1 MAQSTYSNHNVQI
14 EALFEDTNNV
24 CLCSRVQ
31 LRDYGTWNEDDRWN
45 NDDKWNED
53 AKYYEESPKEN
64 KDCFIGNNVTED
76 CEDSE
81 IFSEDPELQAE
92 YELMKSMGL
101 PTSFG
106 NKNWHKRNK
115 QVQPE
120 EDHANYQC
128 DFENEDAEYYK
139 NGDGDFYVNDK
150 EKAPPQNDS
159 WYDSYS
165 VEMKEEWHSYWGR
178 NGENI
183 ILNSWIQKYRD
194 YINPDY
200 LRETFPNLNFDLGN
214 LQSDSQNTSQ
224 LKQINN
230 KFQTMN
236 FVESASIGKEITN
249 SPSLNSTENPIED
262 SSVRKDDSL
271 ENTDVLNM
279 TENVEIDCNSD
290 LDSKLAKNLNCYDP
304 EYVTEVKKISEK
316 YQTNDYEDLLN
327 AACEKE
333 YDNMFSLRNHLKEP
347 EDNIPSTDEAWD
359 DLWIQHRQQQYDQ
372 HFQSFKESFFNKISS
387 SSDEGN
393 EASET
398 SKCDGCGRQH
408 CYFCVPNVGEN
419 ELLNELGLNVDGIGF
434 NSTAHDSMFKIEQP
448 DIENALSFQIF
459 ADDTKTDKC
468 VLSTG
473 ENLGEIKEESLQME
487 ISDDE
492 APSEIPF
499 KIKRDHASDGE
510 DTGPPDEFI
519 KTFGFVVKPAKSL
532 KITKGCKRKKFKR
545 HSNRKCPFKM
555 MKNVSKEEAKENSE
569 MLESTES
576 SQEVAK
582 ISVDEGEFSAPDNPE
597 FKKYWSQR
605 YRLFSLFDEGIKL
618 DKESWFSVTPEQ
630 IAYHIAERCSCDVIV
645 DAFCGAGGN
654 AIQFAYTCYH
664 VIAIDIDPK
673 KIELAKNNAKVYDVD
688 KHIDFIVGD
697 FFSIAPKLKA
707 DVVFLSPPWGGP
719 TYLKDKEYDI
729 SKIQPD
735 IYETFEVSRK
745 ISDNIA
751 LFVPR
756 NTVIN
761 QLVQLAGEGN
771 HVEIEQN
778 SLNKKVKTITAYYG
792 ELVSTNSES

>member
-1 MAQSTYSNHNVQI
+1 MGIV
-14 EALFEDTNNV
+14 
-24 CLCSRVQ
+24 
-31 LRDYGTWNEDDRWN
+31 DYGTWNE
-45 NDDKWNED
+45 DDKWNED
-53 AKYYEESPKEN
+53 AKYYEELPEEN
-64 KDCFIGNNVTED
+64 KDCFIGNNVTEG

-92 YELMKSMGL
+92 YELMKSLGL

-106 NKNWHKRNK
+106 NKNWHKQNK
-115 QVQPE
+115 QVQPK
-120 EDHANYQC
+120 EDHASYQY
-128 DFENEDAEYYK
+128 DFDNEDLEHYK
-139 NGDGDFYVNDK
+139 NGDGDFYINDE
-150 EKAPPQNDS
+150 EKTPPQNDS
-159 WYDSYS
+159 LYDSHS
-165 VEMKEEWHSYWGR
+165 VEMKEEWRSYWDR

-200 LRETFPNLNFDLGN
+200 LRETFPNLNFDKEN

-230 KFQTMN
+230 KLQTMN
-236 FVESASIGKEITN
+236 FVESDSMGKEIIIN
-249 SPSLNSTENPIED
+249 PSLNSTESPVED
-262 SSVRKDDSL
+262 SSDRKDELDNL

-279 TENVEIDCNSD
+279 TENFESDCNSD
-290 LDSKLAKNLNCYDP
+290 RDSKAAKNLNCYDP
-304 EYVTEVKKISEK
+304 EYVTEVKKFSEN

-327 AACEKE
+327 TAHEKE

-359 DLWIQHRQQQYDQ
+359 DLWRQHRQQQYEH

-398 SKCDGCGRQH
+398 SKCDGCRRQN
-408 CYFCVPNVGEN
+408 CYFCVPNVDEN
-419 ELLNELGLNVDGIGF
+419 ELLNELGLSADGMGF
-434 NSTAHDSMFKIEQP
+434 SSSTHDPMLKIEQP

-459 ADDTKTDKC
+459 ADDAKTDKY

-473 ENLGEIKEESLQME
+473 ENLGEIKDESLQME
-487 ISDDE
+487 ISDNE

-499 KIKRDHASDGE
+499 KIKRDHVSDGE

-519 KTFGFVVKPAKSL
+519 KTYGFVVKPAKSL
-532 KITKGCKRKKFKR
+532 KITKGRKRKKFKK

-555 MKNVSKEEAKENSE
+555 IKNESQEEPKENCE
-569 MLESTES
+569 VLESTES
-576 SQEVAK
+576 EGTSQEVAK
-582 ISVDEGEFSAPDNPE
+582 IPVDEGEFSAPDNPE

-654 AIQFAYTCYH
+654 TIQFAYTCYH
-664 VIAIDIDPK
+664 
-673 KIELAKNNAKVYDVD
+673 D
-688 KHIDFIVGD
+688 KYTT
-697 FFSIAPKLKA
+697 
-707 DVVFLSPPWGGP
+707 SPPSLKNKSLRRPPDSPERLGNGLSGTGG
-719 TYLKDKEYDI
+719 LL
-729 SKIQPD
+729 
-735 IYETFEVSRK
+735 VSE
-745 ISDNIA
+745 S
-751 LFVPR
+751 VS
-756 NTVIN
+756 
-761 QLVQLAGEGN
+761 LAEDCDRSGTATSVDGTPCTED
-771 HVEIEQN
+771 EPN
-778 SLNKKVKTITAYYG
+778 SLFRSLEISSA
-792 ELVSTNSES
+792 VSAC